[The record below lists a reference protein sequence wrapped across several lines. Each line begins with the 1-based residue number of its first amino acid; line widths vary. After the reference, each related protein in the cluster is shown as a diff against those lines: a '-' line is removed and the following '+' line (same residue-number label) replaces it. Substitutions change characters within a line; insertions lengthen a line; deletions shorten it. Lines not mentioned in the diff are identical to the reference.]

1 MRRKRFNN
9 ELSSQLSYTNKNVEY
24 DITRNS
30 KGYTQS
36 NPKYKRYYSQI
47 DANVWFGDKLVS
59 DIQNIAYNLAQHD
72 MPIFGYNS
80 YIYDEIAIGNRIA
93 QGIFTINFTSPRY
106 IEDIIEKYKLASI
119 VNEDT
124 VKTEEYSEI
133 IKPLRT
139 STNVHKNPDHDS
151 IWKNGFEID
160 ITYGEDDNIMGDPIH
175 VILLDCHIM
184 NVQTVLD
191 SSGRPILEQYQFIA
205 RDRKL
210 VM

>member
-1 MRRKRFNN
+1 MRRKRFDN

-80 YIYDEIAIGNRIA
+80 YIYDEIAIGNRIV
-93 QGIFTINFTSPRY
+93 QGAFTINFTSPRY
-106 IEDIIEKYKLASI
+106 IEDIIEKYKSASI

-124 VKTEEYSEI
+124 TKIEEYNEI

>member
-1 MRRKRFNN
+1 MRRKRFDN

-80 YIYDEIAIGNRIA
+80 YIYDEIAIGNRIV
-93 QGIFTINFTSPRY
+93 QGVFTINFTSPRY
-106 IEDIIEKYKLASI
+106 IEDIIEKYKIANI
-119 VNEDT
+119 VNEDA
-124 VKTEEYSEI
+124 VKTEEHSEI

>member
-1 MRRKRFNN
+1 MRRKRFDN

-80 YIYDEIAIGNRIA
+80 YIYDEIAIGNRIV
-93 QGIFTINFTSPRY
+93 QGAFTINFTSPRY
-106 IEDIIEKYKLASI
+106 IEDIIEKYKTASI

-124 VKTEEYSEI
+124 VKIEEYSEI

>member
-1 MRRKRFNN
+1 MRRKRFDN

-47 DANVWFGDKLVS
+47 DANVWFGDKLIS

-80 YIYDEIAIGNRIA
+80 YIYDEIAIGNRIV
-93 QGIFTINFTSPRY
+93 QGAFTINFTSPRY
-106 IEDIIEKYKLASI
+106 IEDIIEKYKTASI

-175 VILLDCHIM
+175 VILLDCHII

>member
-1 MRRKRFNN
+1 MRRKRFDN

-24 DITRNS
+24 DITKNS

-80 YIYDEIAIGNRIA
+80 YIYDEIAIGNRIV
-93 QGIFTINFTSPRY
+93 QGAFTINFTSPRY
-106 IEDIIEKYKLASI
+106 IEDIIEKYKSASI

-124 VKTEEYSEI
+124 VKIEEYSEI

-139 STNVHKNPDHDS
+139 STNVHKNPEHDS

>member
-1 MRRKRFNN
+1 MRRKRFDN

-80 YIYDEIAIGNRIA
+80 YIYDEIAIGNRIV
-93 QGIFTINFTSPRY
+93 QGAFTINFTSPRY
-106 IEDIIEKYKLASI
+106 IEDIIEKYKSASI

-124 VKTEEYSEI
+124 VKIEEYSEI

>member
-1 MRRKRFNN
+1 MRRKRFDN

-59 DIQNIAYNLAQHD
+59 DIQNIAYNLVQHD

-80 YIYDEIAIGNRIA
+80 YIYDEIAIGNRIV
-93 QGIFTINFTSPRY
+93 QGAFTINFTSPRY
-106 IEDIIEKYKLASI
+106 IEDIIEKYKTASI
-119 VNEDT
+119 VNEDI

>member
-1 MRRKRFNN
+1 MRRKRFDN

-30 KGYTQS
+30 KGYTQL
-36 NPKYKRYYSQI
+36 NPQYKRYYSQI

-59 DIQNIAYNLAQHD
+59 DIQNISYNLVQHD

-80 YIYDEIAIGNRIA
+80 YIYDEIAIGNRMV
-93 QGIFTINFTSPRY
+93 QGVFIINFTSPRY
-106 IEDIIEKYKLASI
+106 VEDIIEKYRTAS
-119 VNEDT
+119 VVSEDT
-124 VKTEEYSEI
+124 TKTEEYNEI

-139 STNVHKNPDHDS
+139 STNVHKNPEHDS
-151 IWKNGFEID
+151 IWKSGFEID
-160 ITYGEDDNIMGDPIH
+160 ITYGEDDDIIGDPIH

>member
-1 MRRKRFNN
+1 MRRKRFDN

-80 YIYDEIAIGNRIA
+80 YIYDEIAIGNRIV
-93 QGIFTINFTSPRY
+93 QGAFTINFTSPRY
-106 IEDIIEKYKLASI
+106 IEDIIEKYKSASI
-119 VNEDT
+119 INEDT

-139 STNVHKNPDHDS
+139 STNVHKNTDHDS

-160 ITYGEDDNIMGDPIH
+160 ITYGKDDNIMGDPIH

>member
-1 MRRKRFNN
+1 MRRKRFDN

-24 DITRNS
+24 DITRNL

-59 DIQNIAYNLAQHD
+59 DIQNIAYNLVQHD

-80 YIYDEIAIGNRIA
+80 YIYDEIAIGNRIV
-93 QGIFTINFTSPRY
+93 QGAFTINFTSPRY
-106 IEDIIEKYKLASI
+106 IEDIIEKYKSASI

>member
-1 MRRKRFNN
+1 MRRKRFDN

-72 MPIFGYNS
+72 MPIFGCNS
-80 YIYDEIAIGNRIA
+80 YIYDEIAIGNRIV
-93 QGIFTINFTSPRY
+93 QGVFTINFTSPRY
-106 IEDIIEKYKLASI
+106 IEDIIEKYKSASI

-139 STNVHKNPDHDS
+139 STNVHKNLEHDS

>member
-1 MRRKRFNN
+1 MRRKRFDN

-80 YIYDEIAIGNRIA
+80 YIYDEIAIGNRIV
-93 QGIFTINFTSPRY
+93 QGAFTINFTSPRY
-106 IEDIIEKYKLASI
+106 IEDIIEKYKSASI

-124 VKTEEYSEI
+124 VKIEEYSEI

-175 VILLDCHIM
+175 IILLDCHIM

>member
-1 MRRKRFNN
+1 MRRKRFDN

-80 YIYDEIAIGNRIA
+80 YIYDEIAIGNRIV
-93 QGIFTINFTSPRY
+93 QGAFTINFTSPRY
-106 IEDIIEKYKLASI
+106 IEDIIEKYKTASI

-124 VKTEEYSEI
+124 VKIEEYSEI

-139 STNVHKNPDHDS
+139 STNIHKNPDHDS

>member
-1 MRRKRFNN
+1 MRRKRFDN

-59 DIQNIAYNLAQHD
+59 DIQNIAYNLVQHD

-80 YIYDEIAIGNRIA
+80 YIYDEIAIGNRIV
-93 QGIFTINFTSPRY
+93 QGAFTINFTSPRY
-106 IEDIIEKYKLASI
+106 IENIIEKYKSASI
-119 VNEDT
+119 VNEDI

-160 ITYGEDDNIMGDPIH
+160 ITYGEDDNIMGNPIH

>member
-1 MRRKRFNN
+1 MRRKRFDN

-80 YIYDEIAIGNRIA
+80 YIYDEIAIGNRIV
-93 QGIFTINFTSPRY
+93 QGVFTINFTSPRY
-106 IEDIIEKYKLASI
+106 IEDIIEKYKTASI

-124 VKTEEYSEI
+124 VKIEEYSEI

>member
-1 MRRKRFNN
+1 MRRKRFDN

-59 DIQNIAYNLAQHD
+59 DIQNIAYNLVQHD

-80 YIYDEIAIGNRIA
+80 YIYDEIAIGNRIV
-93 QGIFTINFTSPRY
+93 QGAFTINFTSPRY
-106 IEDIIEKYKLASI
+106 IEDIIEKYKTTSI

-124 VKTEEYSEI
+124 
-133 IKPLRT
+133 IK
-139 STNVHKNPDHDS
+139 
-151 IWKNGFEID
+151 
-160 ITYGEDDNIMGDPIH
+160 GDPIH

>member
-1 MRRKRFNN
+1 MRRKRFDN

-24 DITRNS
+24 DITRNL

-80 YIYDEIAIGNRIA
+80 YIYDEIAIGNRIV
-93 QGIFTINFTSPRY
+93 QGAFTINFTSPRY

-119 VNEDT
+119 VNEDI
-124 VKTEEYSEI
+124 VKTEEYNEI

>member
-1 MRRKRFNN
+1 MRRKRFDN

-59 DIQNIAYNLAQHD
+59 DIQNIAYNLVQHD

-80 YIYDEIAIGNRIA
+80 YIYDEIAIGNRIV
-93 QGIFTINFTSPRY
+93 QGAFTINFTSPRY
-106 IEDIIEKYKLASI
+106 IEDIIEKYKTTSI

-124 VKTEEYSEI
+124 IKTEEYSEI

>member
-1 MRRKRFNN
+1 MRRKRFDN
-9 ELSSQLSYTNKNVEY
+9 ELSSQLSYINKNVEY

-80 YIYDEIAIGNRIA
+80 YIYDEIAIGNRIV
-93 QGIFTINFTSPRY
+93 QGAFTINFTSPCY
-106 IEDIIEKYKLASI
+106 IEDIIEKYKTASI

-124 VKTEEYSEI
+124 VKTEEYSKI

-139 STNVHKNPDHDS
+139 STEVHKNPEHDS

>member
-1 MRRKRFNN
+1 MRRKRFDN

-47 DANVWFGDKLVS
+47 DANVWFGDKLIS

-80 YIYDEIAIGNRIA
+80 YIYDEIAIGNRIV
-93 QGIFTINFTSPRY
+93 QGAFTVNFTSPRY
-106 IEDIIEKYKLASI
+106 IEDIIEKYKSASI

-124 VKTEEYSEI
+124 VKIEEYSEI

-139 STNVHKNPDHDS
+139 SANVHKNPDHDS